1 MFVII
6 VTRQNWS
13 TREVWPAGPG
23 LDCSS
28 VRCEVRCEVR
38 MRPVLL
44 VVVVTIHVCD
54 WVADRR
60 GVCPGSVAGECGVAS
75 SVQHGLQ
82 TGTDCAA
89 LPAWPLCT
97 LRTVRSSSVCSSP
110 HLTCP
115 ASTLQC
121 QSSGPS
127 TGSPPSTCSA
137 LTWCCVESPACV
149 GALEPPPP
157 PSPQHMLM

>member
-23 LDCSS
+23 LDCSNVAGQMWGEACPAGGCCHHSRLWLSGGQAGS
-28 VRCEVRCEVR
+28 VSGECV
-38 MRPVLL
+38 
-44 VVVVTIHVCD
+44 
-54 WVADRR
+54 R
-60 GVCPGSVAGECGVAS
+60 GVWPGSVVWPAVS
-75 SVQHGLQ
+75 S
-82 TGTDCAA
+82 TDCRLGPTVPPCQPGRCVHSA
-89 LPAWPLCT
+89 LYGHPLSAPA
-97 LRTVRSSSVCSSP
+97 

-149 GALEPPPP
+149 GALSPPPP